1 MSTTEVRDFAGET
14 QHHSTLAFETLEPTP
29 PTPARPSKWKPTLV
43 LLASFTLTFTVCGIN
58 FAFGVYQSLYDTLSH
73 QPSTPFTHASPAQI
87 DLIGTISISLMTLG
101 APLAT
106 TWTKSYSPRSVVIL
120 GAVLYAS
127 GGLLASVSQ
136 ELWQF
141 ELTQGVLLGI
151 GTCLAYM
158 PSVTVAPTWFGARRG
173 LAMGFVLSGTGVGG
187 VVWAP
192 ALQALNTKVGFRN
205 GLRVSSAVAF
215 ALIVCAAS
223 VLEWDPETERRLE
236 AERGAV
242 EDGVRGRTGSRRQ
255 GQYRYLDLLG
265 HFSLPRPNWHIIK
278 SRLYVA
284 QALGAGFQAAAYY
297 TPVFFFASYARS
309 LGYTAATGANFI
321 ALSNAANAVGKIV
334 IGDVADRLGRLN
346 ALFLT
351 TVISAV
357 CVLGLWV
364 PSTSSSSIAPS
375 DASSV
380 KQTSGKALFIAFAIL
395 YGTFAS
401 AYVSLFP
408 TSIVELFGAAQF
420 ASVNGSLYMVRGIAT
435 LIGTPLAGFLVRNSM
450 ETASPKTYRN
460 TAVMAG
466 VLWAGA
472 AIAVGW
478 VRFEAAFGRRG
489 KWIWKM

>member
-1 MSTTEVRDFAGET
+1 M
-14 QHHSTLAFETLEPTP
+14 
-29 PTPARPSKWKPTLV
+29 
-43 LLASFTLTFTVCGIN
+43 
-58 FAFGVYQSLYDTLSH
+58 LSR
-73 QPSTPFTHASPAQI
+73 QPNTPFTHASPAQI

-106 TWTKSYSPRSVVIL
+106 TWTKTYSPRSVVML

-127 GGLLASVSQ
+127 GGLLASVSR

-141 ELTQGVLLGI
+141 ELTQGVLLGM
-151 GTCLAYM
+151 GTCLTYM

-192 ALQALNTKVGFRN
+192 ALQALNTHVGFRN

-215 ALIVCAAS
+215 VLIMAAAS
-223 VLEWDPETERRLE
+223 VLEWDPETQRRLE
-236 AERGAV
+236 AERVALAEVTRRTSGSSR
-242 EDGVRGRTGSRRQ
+242 RGRSGDSN
-255 GQYRYLDLLG
+255 LLG
-265 HFSLPRPNWHIIK
+265 LFSLPRPNWHIIK

-284 QALGAGFQAAAYY
+284 QALGAALQSAAYY

-351 TVISAV
+351 TVISAI

-364 PSTSSSSIAPS
+364 PSTLSSSMTPS
-375 DASSV
+375 DASSA
-380 KQTSGKALFIAFAIL
+380 KHTSGKALFIAFAIL

-408 TSIVELFGAAQF
+408 TSIVELFGPAQF

-478 VRFEAAFGRRG
+478 VRFEAAFGRGRGG
-489 KWIWKM
+489 KWQWKM